1 MIKIDIEYQL
11 LFCCM
16 NSQCGIQTISRDLRI
31 HNWLRQLRLCYSQN
45 KKIVFHE
52 SVETI
57 SSIKSFQIKYFRI
70 KTVDFTI
77 ENEYCLLEMLTIVIQ
92 NLKCHNCISFG
103 VEHLNTRWHLIS
115 SENLWRFHIC
125 RTSPWTLIADD
136 CRWMDVIGPNWLNPQ
151 SNALFRH
158 LWDRIKHVRKSQ
170 HINEWIIS
178 ENFITHMKIESI

>member
-103 VEHLNTRWHLIS
+103 VEHLITR
-115 SENLWRFHIC
+115 
-125 RTSPWTLIADD
+125 
-136 CRWMDVIGPNWLNPQ
+136 
-151 SNALFRH
+151 
-158 LWDRIKHVRKSQ
+158 
-170 HINEWIIS
+170 
-178 ENFITHMKIESI
+178 